1 MKFKRVIFKISGEAL
16 SGEKIGIDDNFVNS
30 LALKLKELNQTGIEI
45 SIVVG
50 GGNFWRGRVDST
62 LNRFT
67 SDSIGMLGTVM
78 NGIALEDRLIAN
90 NVDAFVVSALD
101 IPKLSQVSKT
111 QEIRKRLSNGEI
123 AIFVGGTGNP
133 YFSTDTTTAVR
144 GLEVGAEIALFAKN
158 GVDGC
163 YDKDPN
169 IHSDA
174 QKYELLSMTEI
185 IDKGLGVI
193 DQSAAILFKEYRIP
207 VVIFGMDDL
216 ENFNKVVN
224 GVNIGTY
231 VKGE

>member
-1 MKFKRVIFKISGEAL
+1 MRYKRVIFKISGEAL
-16 SGEKIGIDDNFVNS
+16 SGDKTGIDDKFVDS
-30 LALKLKELNQTGIEI
+30 LALKLKEINQAGIEV
-45 SIVVG
+45 SVVVG
-50 GGNFWRGRVDST
+50 GGNFWRGRLDST

-78 NGIALEDRLIAN
+78 NGLALEDRLISN
-90 NVDAFVVSALD
+90 GVNAFVVSAFD

-163 YDKDPN
+163 YNKDPN
-169 IHSDA
+169 MYSDA
-174 QKYELLSMTEI
+174 KKYDVLSMTEI
-185 IDKGLGVI
+185 IEKGLGVI
-193 DQSAAILFKEYRIP
+193 DQSAALLLKEYRIP
-207 VVIFGMDDL
+207 VIIFGMDDL
-216 ENFNKVVN
+216 DNFNKVVSDEI
-224 GVNIGTY
+224 IGTY